1 MAALLSDHVRDEQL
15 EAKMTGTYQ
24 EYRLIP
30 MELPPRRLT
39 SSRADRLIAVVTL
52 TMRAVVI
59 YVQG

>member
-1 MAALLSDHVRDEQL
+1 MAALLSNHVRDEQL

-30 MELPPRRLT
+30 MAPPRRLT